1 VAQPLIDAQTLA
13 DLRAIEES
21 AMPDSCVITGLVKG
35 FDERGEPSTTTTVR
49 AEDEPCRFR
58 TLGGNELLAAQ
69 QQAAEANA
77 EVTLRALTEVLG
89 TDELTVTT
97 GAGEVFVCEVQFVP
111 RESFETARRV
121 LVKILNWS

>member
-1 VAQPLIDAQTLA
+1 MADVLIDDQTLEE
-13 DLRAIEES
+13 LRAIELS
-21 AMPDSCVITGLVKG
+21 AMPDTCTIIGLEKG
-35 FDERGEPSTTTTVR
+35 YDERGEPSTTTTVR

-89 TDELTVTT
+89 TDEITVTT
-97 GAGEVFVCEVQFVP
+97 SAGEVFTCEVQFVP
-111 RESFETARRV
+111 RQAFETARPV